1 MEDNLA
7 RYEVQVA
14 DGKGWRTVGFASLK
28 SEAEKLVAAY
38 RGKRWVRATRI
49 IELET
54 V

>member
-14 DGKGWRTVGFASLK
+14 DRFGWRTIGLLRV
-28 SEAEKLVAAY
+28 EAEADRMAAAY
-38 RGKRWVRATRI
+38 QRKDWVRAVRI
-49 IELET
+49 VELET